1 MGNIVDFAED
11 LQNFLPSLMD
21 FFNKIYTKSYARIE
35 AYLVGILLAYII
47 YRRKQNN
54 SGKLNTITLWIGWIL
69 ASGVALTCQFG
80 LYHQKLSLV
89 AASFYNA
96 LSRLGFSLG
105 LGWVIFVCVIGQ
117 GDAVN
122 SILSWKPLIPLSR
135 LTYCA
140 YLVHPVVM
148 TAYFGSIRALIEFNH
163 INVIMLYLG
172 ILFISYAAAL
182 MTSLLFESP
191 VIRLE
196 RLLRNKLSS

>member
-1 MGNIVDFAED
+1 MN
-11 LQNFLPSLMD
+11 
-21 FFNKIYTKSYARIE
+21 FFNKIYTKPYTRIE
-35 AYLVGILLAYII
+35 AYLVGVLLAYII
-47 YRRKQNN
+47 YKRKENN
-54 SGKLNTITLWIGWIL
+54 SPKLNTKILGIGWIL
-69 ASGVALTCQFG
+69 ASGAALACQFG

-89 AASFYNA
+89 TASFYNA

-105 LGWVIFVCVIGQ
+105 LCWVIFVCVIGQ

-172 ILFISYAAAL
+172 ILFLSYVAAL
-182 MTSLLFESP
+182 VTSILFESP

-196 RLLRNKLSS
+196 RLLRNRFSS